1 MTRLAPFLL
10 DKIKDSMIS
19 DDTKDKAANILSD
32 LKRAKSVKRDWLDEA
47 EEDFAF
53 SVGKQWRDED
63 KLTLERA
70 GVPALTINKIQPNL
84 FMISGYQRQNRPD
97 IVAYPEGDEDSLS
110 AEVITRL
117 IHNAVKL
124 SDAGYK
130 QSEQFEDGVIC
141 GEGWIEP
148 YIDYSND
155 LVNGQL
161 CVKKCNPLNVFVD
174 PASVEYDLSD
184 AEYVIKVS
192 PGLTKNQVLK
202 LFPDKKSIIEKIS
215 NRTLSIDSVDN
226 TKIQTLDYPQLDEAG
241 GAGSGKDYSK
251 EDNYDLVEYQY
262 KKYVSK
268 YIIADKQIGDM
279 KEAKDLAEAQLYVDQ
294 KNTISGEIVA
304 KVIHRI
310 VPEIWFCSLVGDT
323 VVDEFLSPFYPKW
336 KRYSLIPF
344 FAHRITVPIKDGQE
358 YRIQGIVRSLK
369 DPQRE
374 LNKRRSQELR
384 ILNSTANS
392 GWLAEQD
399 TWVKK
404 SDVEKYGSTP
414 GVTLEYKNGKQKP
427 ERITPAPLSQGHAQ
441 LAAENTQDMKEIS
454 GINSD
459 LLAMNKT
466 DASGRAIYLRQQQG
480 IVMLQRILDNFSLTT
495 KLLGRFILSQL
506 GELYTVE
513 RAVKVCGTAFIKDN
527 FSKPVMTQ
535 SPVDGQPMPIMDA
548 NGQMQME
555 VDQEGVVALFNT
567 VLNDVES
574 SKYDV
579 TVDETSSSPTIK
591 YGNYLMLAEMAAE
604 MAGKGMPI
612 PPDVLV
618 DESMISEASKQ
629 KIKKAIA
636 SAQQAQNA
644 MPGASPVNGG

>member
-1 MTRLAPFLL
+1 
-10 DKIKDSMIS
+10 MIS

-53 SVGKQWRDED
+53 AVGKQWRDED

-97 IVAYPEGDEDSLS
+97 IVAYPEGDEDSLY
-110 AEVITRL
+110 AEVVTRL
-117 IHNAVKL
+117 IHNAVKI

-155 LVNGQL
+155 LVNGEL
-161 CVKKCNPLNVFVD
+161 RVKKCNPLNIFVD

-184 AEYVIKVS
+184 AEYIIKVS

-215 NRTLSIDSVDN
+215 NRTLSINSGDN

-241 GAGSGKDYSK
+241 GTGSGEDYSK

-279 KEAKDLAEAQLYVDQ
+279 KEAKDLDEAQLYVDQ
-294 KNTISGEIVA
+294 KNTISGEVVA

-323 VVDEFLSPFYPKW
+323 VVDEFISPFYPKW
-336 KRYSLIPF
+336 KGYSLIPF

-535 SPVDGQPMPIMDA
+535 SPVDGQPVPMMDDT
-548 NGQMQME
+548 GQMQME
-555 VDQEGVVALFNT
+555 IDQEGVIALFNT
-567 VLNDVES
+567 VLNDIEIA
-574 SKYDV
+574 KYDV
-579 TVDETSSSPTIK
+579 EVDETNASPTVK
-591 YGNYLMLAEMAAE
+591 YGNYLMLAE

-618 DESMISEASKQ
+618 DESMIGEASKQ

-644 MPGASPVNGG
+644 MPGATPVNGG

>member
-1 MTRLAPFLL
+1 
-10 DKIKDSMIS
+10 MIS

-32 LKRAKSVKRDWLDEA
+32 LKRAKGVKRNWLDEA

-53 SVGKQWRDED
+53 AVGKQWRDQD

-70 GVPALTINKIQPNL
+70 GVPALTINKIQPNI

-97 IVAYPEGDEDSLS
+97 IVAYPEGDEDSLY
-110 AEVITRL
+110 AEVVTRL
-117 IHNAVKL
+117 IKNAVKV
-124 SDAGYK
+124 SDAQYK

-141 GEGWIEP
+141 GEGWVEP

-155 LVNGQL
+155 LVNGEL
-161 CVKKCNPLNVFVD
+161 RVKKCNPLNIFVD

-192 PGLTKNQVLK
+192 TGLTKNQVHK
-202 LFPDKKSIIEKIS
+202 LFPDKKKLIEKIG
-215 NRTLSIDSVDN
+215 NRTLTINSGDN
-226 TKIQTLDYPQLDEAG
+226 ASLVQALDYPHVDEPG
-241 GAGSGKDYSK
+241 GTGSGDEYSK
-251 EDNYDLVEYQY
+251 EDLYDLVEYQY

-268 YIIADKQIGDM
+268 YIVADKQIGDM
-279 KEAKDLAEAQLYVDQ
+279 KEAKDLDEAQLYVDQ
-294 KNTISGEIVA
+294 KNTISGEVVA

-323 VVDEFLSPFYPKW
+323 VVDEFISPFYPKW
-336 KRYSLIPF
+336 KGYSLIPF
-344 FAHRITVPIKDGQE
+344 FAHRVTVPIKDGNE
-358 YRIQGIVRSLK
+358 FRVQGIVRSLK

-384 ILNSTANS
+384 ITNSTANS
-392 GWLAEQD
+392 GWLTEQD

-414 GVTLEYKNGKQKP
+414 GVTLEYKSGRQKP
-427 ERITPAPLSQGHAQ
+427 ERITPFPLSQAHAQ

-506 GELYTVE
+506 GEIYTVE

-527 FSKPVMTQ
+527 FSKPVMQ
-535 SPVDGQPMPIMDA
+535 PSPVDGQPVPVLDA
-548 NGQMQME
+548 TGQMQME
-555 VDQEGVVALFNT
+555 VDEEGVVALFNT
-567 VLNDVES
+567 VLNDIES
-574 SKYDV
+574 AKYDV
-579 TVDETSSSPTIK
+579 TVDETNASPTVK
-591 YGNYLMLAEMAAE
+591 YGNYLMLAE

-618 DESMISEASKQ
+618 DESMIGESSKQ

-636 SAQQAQNA
+636 SAQMAQNA

>member
-1 MTRLAPFLL
+1 
-10 DKIKDSMIS
+10 MIS

-53 SVGKQWRDED
+53 AVGKQWRDED

-148 YIDYSND
+148 YIDYSRD

-215 NRTLSIDSVDN
+215 NRTLSINSVDN

-241 GAGSGKDYSK
+241 GTGSGEDYSK

-279 KEAKDLAEAQLYVDQ
+279 KEAKDLDEAQLYVDQ
-294 KNTISGEIVA
+294 KNTISGEVVA

-323 VVDEFLSPFYPKW
+323 VVDEFISPFYPKW
-336 KRYSLIPF
+336 KGYSLIPF

-414 GVTLEYKNGKQKP
+414 GVTLEYKSGRQKP

-513 RAVKVCGTAFIKDN
+513 RAVKVCGNSFIKDN

-535 SPVDGQPMPIMDA
+535 SPVDGQPVPMMDA

-579 TVDETSSSPTIK
+579 TVDETNSSPTIK
-591 YGNYLMLAEMAAE
+591 YGNYLMLAE

-618 DESMISEASKQ
+618 DESMIGESSKQ

-644 MPGASPVNGG
+644 VPGASPVNGG

>member
-1 MTRLAPFLL
+1 
-10 DKIKDSMIS
+10 MIS

-53 SVGKQWRDED
+53 AVGKQWRDED
-63 KLTLERA
+63 KLKLERA
-70 GVPALTINKIQPNL
+70 GVPALTINKIQPNI

-110 AEVITRL
+110 AEVVTRL
-117 IHNAVKL
+117 IHNAVKV
-124 SDAGYK
+124 SDANHK
-130 QSEQFEDGVIC
+130 SSEQFEDGVIC

-148 YIDYSND
+148 YIDYSSD
-155 LVNGQL
+155 LVNGEL
-161 CVKKCNPLNVFVD
+161 RVKKCNPLNIFVD
-174 PASVEYDLSD
+174 PASTEYDLSD
-184 AEYVIKVS
+184 AEYIIKVS

-202 LFPDKKSIIEKIS
+202 LFPDKKKLIEKIG
-215 NRTLSIDSVDN
+215 NRTLSINSGDN
-226 TKIQTLDYPQLDEAG
+226 TKIQALDYPHVNDPG
-241 GAGSGKDYSK
+241 GTGTGEDYNK
-251 EDNYDLVEYQY
+251 EDCYDLVEYQY

-268 YIIADKQIGDM
+268 YIVADKQIGDM
-279 KEAKDLAEAQLYVDQ
+279 KEAKDLDEAQLYVDQ
-294 KNTISGEIVA
+294 KNTISGEVVA

-310 VPEIWFCSLVGDT
+310 VPEIWYCSLVGDT
-323 VVDEFLSPFYPKW
+323 VVDEFISPFYPKW
-336 KRYSLIPF
+336 KGYSLIPF
-344 FAHRITVPIKDGQE
+344 YAHRITVPIKDGNE
-358 YRIQGIVRSLK
+358 FRVQGIVRSLK

-414 GVTLEYKNGKQKP
+414 GVTLEYKSGKMKP

-441 LAAENTQDMKEIS
+441 LAQENTQDMKEIS

-506 GELYTVE
+506 GEIYTVE

-527 FSKPVMTQ
+527 FSKPVMQ
-535 SPVDGQPMPIMDA
+535 PSPVDGQLAPVLDA
-548 NGQMQME
+548 TGQMQME
-555 VDQEGVVALFNT
+555 VDEEGVMALFNT
-567 VLNDVES
+567 VLNDIEIA
-574 SKYDV
+574 KYDV
-579 TVDETSSSPTIK
+579 TVDETNASPTVK
-591 YGNYLMLAEMAAE
+591 YGNYLMLAE

-618 DESMISEASKQ
+618 DESMIGESSKQ

-636 SAQQAQNA
+636 AAQMAQNA